1 MHCVMRMV
9 CWCATQENAQK
20 KHFSFRCH
28 RSDPVGSQPQEV
40 YSVNSICFNDAYKT
54 FATCGSDGQYNFWD
68 KQNKQRLKAFKRL
81 PDPITCGAFSA
92 DARIFAYA
100 SCYDWHKVRKTSS
113 WPRSWANYGPF

>member
-1 MHCVMRMV
+1 MGVQYFQVRTATVHVPASAREEWRLAMHCVMRML

-68 KQNKQRLKAFKRL
+68 KQNKQRLKQVRL
-81 PDPITCGAFSA
+81 SA
-92 DARIFAYA
+92 LFPSLCKMESIE
-100 SCYDWHKVRKTSS
+100 
-113 WPRSWANYGPF
+113 